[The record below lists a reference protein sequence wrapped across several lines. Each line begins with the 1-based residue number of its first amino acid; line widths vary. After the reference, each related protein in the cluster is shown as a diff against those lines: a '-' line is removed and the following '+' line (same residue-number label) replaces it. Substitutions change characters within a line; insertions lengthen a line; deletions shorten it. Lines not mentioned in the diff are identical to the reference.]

1 MAVMRGIKMNDL
13 LGGAQRIKTRAR
25 GFVPWSPRPETL
37 ILLDQ
42 VKGVLEEYEAYLPLT
57 CRQIFYRLVG
67 AHNYEKTENAYARL
81 CEMLNRAR
89 RAEMIDMG
97 AIRDDGGQKIEPFMW
112 SSVEELV
119 GNLRLQVRDF
129 RLDRQEG
136 HRLVVM
142 CEAAGM
148 APQLASAVDD
158 YGITV
163 ISSGGFESVTEK
175 HRFAEE
181 MSRHDAVEV
190 LHIGDHDPSGAHI
203 FLALQEDVEAF
214 GDAYGLSISFTRL
227 AVTPEQV
234 SEFDLPTAPPKAT
247 DRRAFGGDTCQ
258 AEAIPPDTLREILLN
273 AVIKRVDDDAREQLL
288 EREAEARAKLE
299 RMFKKK

>member
-1 MAVMRGIKMNDL
+1 MSDL
-13 LGGAQRIKTRAR
+13 LGGAQRIKTRPR

-67 AHNYEKTENAYARL
+67 AHDYEKTENAYSRL

-112 SSVEELV
+112 SSVDELV

-136 HRLVVM
+136 QDIRLVVM

-148 APQLASAVDD
+148 APQLASAVDE

-163 ISSGGFESVTEK
+163 ISSGGFDSVTDK
-175 HRFAEE
+175 HNFALD
-181 MSRHDAVEV
+181 MSGYAAVEV
-190 LHIGDHDPSGAHI
+190 LHICDHDP
-203 FLALQEDVEAF
+203 
-214 GDAYGLSISFTRL
+214 T
-227 AVTPEQV
+227 
-234 SEFDLPTAPPKAT
+234 
-247 DRRAFGGDTCQ
+247 
-258 AEAIPPDTLREILLN
+258 
-273 AVIKRVDDDAREQLL
+273 
-288 EREAEARAKLE
+288 
-299 RMFKKK
+299 